1 MRQILTIGGIDLEL
15 ILTIPQI
22 PRPDEKVL
30 GNFIGRLPGGPAA
43 NFACAASRLGLD
55 VAAHCQVGDDEGGR
69 LIIDQL
75 ETYGVDTSLVEVML
89 GQATPFALILVD
101 PSGEKMTIT
110 VPTFQATYST
120 RTIAP
125 LLPEIQILYI
135 MPDNE
140 QTFLTLAQTA
150 HTHDTEVMIA
160 IEPDVCRNRNKLER
174 ILSQTDIASFNQ
186 FGFRAAAGVEP
197 SVEAAQSLLA
207 YGPHT
212 VIVTLGEQGALAVNR
227 DGAVVQPGLNV
238 PVADTIG
245 AGDTFNAAFI
255 RAYLDGKSLAEA
267 VQFANVAAALSV
279 TALGP
284 RGLLPKIGEV
294 EAFLANLI

>member
-110 VPTFQATYST
+110 VPTFQA
-120 RTIAP
+120 
-125 LLPEIQILYI
+125 I

-238 PVADTIG
+238 PVADCTICQRSSCPLG
-245 AGDTFNAAFI
+245 HSVRSSWTTTKNRRSRGFSGESDLIALLTIYPYPNLRLFVSICGS
-255 RAYLDGKSLAEA
+255 DG
-267 VQFANVAAALSV
+267 
-279 TALGP
+279 P
-284 RGLLPKIGEV
+284 WHR
-294 EAFLANLI
+294 